1 MNYIQTEIDGVWII
15 EPKVFNDARGYFME
29 AFKEEEFRANIGD
42 VHFVQDNES
51 KSSFGVLRGLH
62 YQKGEYSQAKL
73 VRVIKGKVLDV
84 AVDLRRSSPTF
95 GKYVSVELSEENK
108 RQFFI
113 PRGFAHGFLVLSEE
127 AIFTYKVDNG
137 YAPQAE
143 ASIRFNDE
151 TIGIDWPVAES
162 QFILSEKDG
171 HAVSFKDAEYF
182 EQDMKIAIVGTG
194 YVGLVTG
201 TCFAEIGVNVICV
214 DTNSEKIE
222 ALKQGIIPIYE
233 NGLEEM
239 VNRNAK
245 AGRLQFTTSLESCL
259 NEVDVIFSAVG
270 TPPDEDGSADLSY
283 VLEVAR
289 NIGRNMTKYVLVVTK
304 STVPVGT
311 AGKVRMAIQN
321 ELDKRGVQIDF
332 DVASNPE
339 FLKEGNAV
347 ADFMSP
353 DRVVVG
359 VESER
364 AKKLMSKLYKPFLL
378 NNFRV
383 IFMDIPSA
391 EMTKYAA
398 NSMLATRI
406 SFMNDIANLCE
417 LVGADV
423 NMVRSGI
430 GSDTRIGRKFLY
442 PGIGYGGSCFPKDV
456 KALIKTAEQNGY
468 RMRVLQAVE
477 EVNEKQKSI
486 LFEKLQRHFNG
497 DLRDK
502 TIALWGLAFKPETDD
517 MREAPSLILIDKL
530 LNAGCKVRVY
540 DPAAMTECRRRIGDS
555 VCYATD
561 MYDAALDADAL
572 MLVTEW
578 KEFRLPS
585 WAVIKKAMRTPVLL
599 DGRNIYEK
607 KEIEELGFTYHCIG
621 K

>member
-1 MNYIQTEIDGVWII
+1 
-15 EPKVFNDARGYFME
+15 
-29 AFKEEEFRANIGD
+29 
-42 VHFVQDNES
+42 
-51 KSSFGVLRGLH
+51 
-62 YQKGEYSQAKL
+62 
-73 VRVIKGKVLDV
+73 
-84 AVDLRRSSPTF
+84 
-95 GKYVSVELSEENK
+95 
-108 RQFFI
+108 
-113 PRGFAHGFLVLSEE
+113 
-127 AIFTYKVDNG
+127 
-137 YAPQAE
+137 
-143 ASIRFNDE
+143 
-151 TIGIDWPVAES
+151 
-162 QFILSEKDG
+162 
-171 HAVSFKDAEYF
+171 
-182 EQDMKIAIVGTG
+182 MKIAIVGTG

-222 ALKQGIIPIYE
+222 ALNQGVIPIYE
-233 NGLEEM
+233 NGLEDM
-239 VNRNAK
+239 VHRNTK

-259 NEVDVIFSAVG
+259 DEADIIFSAVG

-289 NIGRNMTKYVLVVTK
+289 TIGRNMKKYVLVVTK

-311 AGKVRMAIQN
+311 AKKVRTAIQE
-321 ELDKRGVQIDF
+321 ELDKRGIQIEF

-364 AKKLMSKLYKPFLL
+364 AKELMSKLYKPFLL

-468 RMRVLQAVE
+468 QMRVLQAVE
-477 EVNEKQKSI
+477 EVNEQQKSI
-486 LFEKLQRHFNG
+486 LFEKLQRHFCS
-497 DLRDK
+497 DLHNK

-517 MREAPSLILIDKL
+517 MREAPSLILINKL
-530 LNAGCKVRVY
+530 LNIGCKVRVY
-540 DPAAMTECRRRIGDS
+540 DPAAMKECRRRIGDS
-555 VCYATD
+555 VYYATD

>member
-1 MNYIQTEIDGVWII
+1 
-15 EPKVFNDARGYFME
+15 
-29 AFKEEEFRANIGD
+29 
-42 VHFVQDNES
+42 
-51 KSSFGVLRGLH
+51 
-62 YQKGEYSQAKL
+62 
-73 VRVIKGKVLDV
+73 
-84 AVDLRRSSPTF
+84 
-95 GKYVSVELSEENK
+95 
-108 RQFFI
+108 
-113 PRGFAHGFLVLSEE
+113 
-127 AIFTYKVDNG
+127 
-137 YAPQAE
+137 
-143 ASIRFNDE
+143 
-151 TIGIDWPVAES
+151 
-162 QFILSEKDG
+162 
-171 HAVSFKDAEYF
+171 
-182 EQDMKIAIVGTG
+182 MKIAIVGTG

-201 TCFAEIGVNVICV
+201 TCFAEIGVNVTCV

-222 ALKQGIIPIYE
+222 SLQKGMIPIYE

-239 VNRNAK
+239 VLRNVKAK
-245 AGRLQFTTSLESCL
+245 RLKFTTSLESCL
-259 NEVDVIFSAVG
+259 DDVEVIFSAVG

-289 NIGRNMTKYVLVVTK
+289 TIGRNMNQYKLVVTA

-311 AGKVRMAIQN
+311 ARRVRAAIQE
-321 ELDKRGVQIDF
+321 ELDKRGVNIEF

-339 FLKEGNAV
+339 FLKEGNAIS
-347 ADFMSP
+347 DFMSP

-359 VESER
+359 VESVR
-364 AKKLMSKLYKPFLL
+364 AEKLMSKLYKPFLL

-468 RMRVLQAVE
+468 TMRVLRAVE
-477 EVNEKQKSI
+477 DVNEAQKGV
-486 LFEKLQRHFNG
+486 LFEKLMKQFNG
-497 DLRDK
+497 DLRGK

-517 MREAPSLILIDKL
+517 MREAPGLVLIDKL
-530 LNAGCKVRVY
+530 LKAGCQIRAY
-540 DPAAMTECRRRIGDS
+540 DPAAMNECKRRIGD
-555 VCYATD
+555 VIYYARD
-561 MYDAALDADAL
+561 MYDAVLDADVL
-572 MLVTEW
+572 MLITEW

-585 WAVIKKAMRTPVLL
+585 WAVIKKTMNQQIVL
-599 DGRNIYEK
+599 DGRNIYDK
-607 KEIEELGFTYHCIG
+607 KEMEELGFIYSCIG